1 MRRPNWPIIHPHDPA
16 LAKVIAGI
24 ETVDHPSDPQLV
36 AYAKAYVKATDRM

>member
-1 MRRPNWPIIHPHDPA
+1 

-36 AYAKAYVKATDRM
+36 SYAKTYMTAAEDTDQHRKQKVR